1 MYKRRNKKM
10 QKKIRNNYMIDV
22 KLQTVSVRDKDNWN
36 SFSGA
41 LKNKGNRYSSDEVIG
56 KINPEMDRII
66 GRYKR

>member
-1 MYKRRNKKM
+1 
-10 QKKIRNNYMIDV
+10 MIDV